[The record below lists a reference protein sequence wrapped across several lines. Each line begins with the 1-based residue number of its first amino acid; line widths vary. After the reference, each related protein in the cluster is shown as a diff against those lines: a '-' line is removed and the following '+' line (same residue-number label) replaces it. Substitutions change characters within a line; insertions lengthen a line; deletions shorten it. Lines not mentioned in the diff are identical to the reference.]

1 MWKLEVLSHDM
12 AQYLMAK
19 GKIMW
24 GVQNAVP
31 RLQLHINT
39 YTLYFVPGTHRTDT
53 RSITIPDEGGFRGE
67 DDGFEVDRC
76 KRCGQ

>member
-31 RLQLHINT
+31 RLQLC
-39 YTLYFVPGTHRTDT
+39 THRTDT
-53 RSITIPDEGGFRGE
+53 RSTSITPPDEGGFRG
-67 DDGFEVDRC
+67 G
-76 KRCGQ
+76 G